1 VPENEK
7 VADLVH
13 GDKTDD
19 AARWWRAYQLAENDQ
34 VDELRRLAAAG
45 DDHARRQLAGW
56 LSERSFPGGPDG
68 LVKLEE
74 AIEVIRP
81 LADAGDD
88 LAELWLARWLADC
101 DRLDELR
108 ERAGTGGYHASRELA
123 RLLADHDLLDEL
135 RDRISAGGGY
145 HALRELARRLIERDM
160 SEELRR
166 LIEAADADTRQVI
179 LDAAGGAS
187 SAWMNATRV
196 LADFGHKAS
205 RMYLARTLAREGR
218 LEELRQRAEHG
229 DEYARHWLDEAV
241 DCCGLHPPA
250 GWPA

>member
-1 VPENEK
+1 

-19 AARWWRAYQLAENDQ
+19 AARW
-34 VDELRRLAAAG
+34 
-45 DDHARRQLAGW
+45 
-56 LSERSFPGGPDG
+56 
-68 LVKLEE
+68 
-74 AIEVIRP
+74 
-81 LADAGDD
+81 
-88 LAELWLARWLADC
+88 
-101 DRLDELR
+101 
-108 ERAGTGGYHASRELA
+108 
-123 RLLADHDLLDEL
+123 LADHDLLDEL

-160 SEELRR
+160 SQELRE

-179 LDAAGGAS
+179 LDAEVGAS

-205 RMYLARTLAREGR
+205 RRYLARTLAREGR

-229 DEYARHWLDEAV
+229 DEHARRWLDEAV
-241 DCCGLHPPA
+241 GRLACGSSGRKEGACRGWHRDPDAIA
-250 GWPA
+250 GSDREP